1 MIKVRFLKGKKK
13 KRIQSKDSL
22 DVVLD
27 KCLAW
32 ASEQDGWVHISII
45 NFPEEE
51 ADNGGH

>member
-1 MIKVRFLKGKKK
+1 MIKAKISKGKKK

-22 DVVLD
+22 NVVLD

-45 NFPEEE
+45 NFPDEVEK
-51 ADNGGH
+51 